1 MPKTSSCMARPE
13 RSGRTQGHASFGDVI
28 LALSEHH
35 DLFLGRND
43 FRGVFMI
50 YRSGKSR

>member
-13 RSGRTQGHASFGDVI
+13 RSGCTQGHASFCDVT

-35 DLFLGRND
+35 DLFLGQDD

-50 YRSGKSR
+50 YRSEKSR